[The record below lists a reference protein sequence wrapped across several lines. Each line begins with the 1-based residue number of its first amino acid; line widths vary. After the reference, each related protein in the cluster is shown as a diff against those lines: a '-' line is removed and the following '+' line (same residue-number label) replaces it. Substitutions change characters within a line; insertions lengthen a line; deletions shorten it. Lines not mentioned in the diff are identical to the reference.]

1 MNLEPSDDQKLV
13 VEAFS
18 RFLGENSGAARV
30 RAALPSGF
38 DRDLWKG
45 LADIGAW
52 AMRVPESAGGLGLGL
67 FDAVL
72 VMEEAGRRLASGPI
86 AEAIVAARLLATLGN
101 KGDRS
106 LLERIVAGDAVVVL
120 ALHDGQERPEQWVAG
135 GLVADVVIARIGDN
149 VVMIEPG
156 TDRTT
161 EPNLASQPI
170 ARFRI
175 QDSANRVIAS
185 GAAAV
190 AAFEAAVEEWKLLTA
205 AALAG
210 LSREAIRLACQ
221 YACERVQFGQ
231 AIGTYQS
238 ISHPLADLA
247 VYVDGSKYAVWG
259 AIRAIADNESDA
271 AAQISKALWLACDS
285 ASRAVAQSLHTFGGY
300 GLTLDYDIHLF
311 NVRAKAWPLMW
322 GDPKSLLEECG
333 RRLYH
338 RQDAALPDDIGTL
351 PIEFEPG
358 EEARALAAET
368 RAFFEA
374 NLTPELRAKA
384 HYSTKGHDAG
394 IHRKLA
400 EAGLLFPDWPR
411 EFGGRAVS
419 PYAAREAQA
428 VWEEFNWTTQVAG
441 LTRMVGYVIGRFG
454 NERLKAEVLS
464 RICAGESP
472 CSLGFSEPSSGS
484 DVFAAKTRATREG
497 DGWRIDG
504 QKMFT
509 SGAQYADY
517 ILMLARTDP
526 TAQKHRGLTTF
537 IVPMKSK
544 GVEIHPVYTFQD
556 EPTNIT
562 YYDGVW
568 IPDYYRLGD
577 EGGGLTVMLGAF
589 EIEHGVSFVGQHAR
603 MLLAAEQFCRET
615 VRDGKRMIDDPAV
628 YTSLARVAAHVLA
641 GTMLTNRSMWTSAE
655 GRYGPAFGPAT
666 KMFTSER
673 YRTDSADLLD
683 LLAPESL
690 LKESGPAA
698 YINQCYRHSQVATV
712 YAGTTEV
719 HRSMIAEKQLGLPRT
734 RN

>member
-13 VEAFS
+13 VETFS
-18 RFLGENSGAARV
+18 RFLDENSSPAHV

-38 DRDLWKG
+38 DRQLWTG
-45 LADIGAW
+45 LAELGAF
-52 AMRVPESAGGLGLGL
+52 AMRVPENAGGLDMGLL
-67 FDAVL
+67 EAVL
-72 VMEEAGRRLASGPI
+72 VMEEVGRKLASGPI
-86 AEAIVAARLLATLGN
+86 AETIVTARLLAKLGT
-101 KGDRS
+101 DVERD
-106 LLERIVAGDAVVVL
+106 LLSQVMAGESVAVL
-120 ALHDGQERPEQWVAG
+120 ALHDGEKKPEQWVAG
-135 GLVADVVIARIGDN
+135 GLIADVVIARLGDSI
-149 VVMIEPG
+149 VAIEPG
-156 TDRTT
+156 ADRTT
-161 EPNLASQPI
+161 QSNLASQPI
-170 ARFRI
+170 ALI
-175 QDSANRVIAS
+175 QIQGASNRVIAR

-190 AAFEAAVEEWKLLTA
+190 AVFEAAVEEWKLLTA
-205 AALAG
+205 SALAG
-210 LSREAIRLACQ
+210 LSREAIRLACH

-247 VYVDGSKYAVWG
+247 VYVDGSKYAVWS
-259 AIRAIADNESDA
+259 AIRAIADGEADA
-271 AAQISKALWLACDS
+271 AAQISKALWLTSDS
-285 ASRAVAQSLHTFGGY
+285 ATRAVAQSLHTFGGY

-311 NVRAKAWPLMW
+311 NVRAKSWPLLW
-322 GDPKSLLEECG
+322 GDPESLLRECG

-338 RQDAALPDDIGTL
+338 GEKVVLPDGIGTL
-351 PIEFEPG
+351 SIEFDPG
-358 EEARALAAET
+358 EEARGLADET

-394 IHRKLA
+394 IHRKLG
-400 EAGLLFPDWPR
+400 EAGLLYPDWPT
-411 EFGGRAVS
+411 EFGGRGVS
-419 PYAAREAQA
+419 PYAARAASA
-428 VWEEFNWTTQVAG
+428 VWQEFNWTSQVAG
-441 LTRMVGYVIGRFG
+441 LSRMVGYVIGRFG
-454 NERLKAEVLS
+454 NDRLKAEALT
-464 RICAGESP
+464 RITSGEST
-472 CSLGFSEPSSGS
+472 CSLGFSEPGSGS
-484 DVFAAKTRATREG
+484 DVFAAKTRATRDG

-568 IPDYYRLGD
+568 IPDYFRLGD

-589 EIEHGVSFVGQHAR
+589 EIEHGVSFVGEHAR
-603 MLLAAEQFCRET
+603 MLRAAEQFCRET
-615 VRDGKRMIDDPAV
+615 ARENGLMIDDPAV
-628 YTSLARVAAHVLA
+628 YTRLARVAAHVLA
-641 GTMLTNRSMWTSAE
+641 GTMLTYRSLWTSAE
-655 GRYGPAFGPAT
+655 GRYGPAFGPST

-690 LKESGPAA
+690 LKETGPAA
-698 YINQCYRHSQVATV
+698 YVNQCYRHSQVSTV